1 MSDISTDAMMREAA
15 MMDASDNHVWARK
28 VRRLCIERDKL
39 KAQIAAHRAA
49 LAPDAVPIP
58 PLRYFSAE
66 GETLDQIRD
75 HARAHPIAGEGDTT
89 LVWVNEGDLY
99 NHSAPFFPPPV
110 SAPVAVRVKPLEWE
124 ESLKGRWIG
133 TPDSKLGDLAFW
145 IFRHHDGTLKRAT
158 KEGWQFYP
166 TLEAAKAAAQA
177 DYERRILAA
186 LDTPAPRDG

>member
-99 NHSAPFFPPPV
+99 NHSAPFFPPPAPDAGQAREAIAAICAEDDPFIGIGK
-110 SAPVAVRVKPLEWE
+110 SAY
-124 ESLKGRWIG
+124 
-133 TPDSKLGDLAFW
+133 D
-145 IFRHHDGTLKRAT
+145 
-158 KEGWQFYP
+158 
-166 TLEAAKAAAQA
+166 KA
-177 DYERRILAA
+177 DRILAA
-186 LDTPAPRDG
+186 LRKGATP